1 MIEPD
6 RPSKTQI
13 KKRMH
18 ELQALGERLALLKV
32 EQLDAMA
39 LPEDLRAALD
49 DARRINGRES
59 RRRHMQYIGRLM
71 RDVDPEPIREK
82 LSAWEGLSHEHAARL
97 HAIERWRDRLLDDDA
112 ALEELLRDRPGADSQ
127 RLGTLIRNARA
138 ERPNERAE
146 HPNEHAERA
155 ERAGHAAARP
165 PKAYRELFRVLRSI
179 L

>member
-13 KKRMH
+13 KKQMH
-18 ELQALGERLALLKV
+18 ALQALGERLALLKV

-49 DARRINGRES
+49 DARRVSGRES

-71 RDVDPEPIREK
+71 RDVDPEPIRAK
-82 LSAWEGLSHEHAARL
+82 LSAWEGLSHVHAARL
-97 HAIERWRDRLLDDDA
+97 HGIERWRDRLLDDDA
-112 ALEELLRDRPGADSQ
+112 ALEEFLRDRPGADSQ
-127 RLGTLIRNARA
+127 RLRTLIRNARA

-146 HPNEHAERA
+146 RA
-155 ERAGHAAARP
+155 ADRP
-165 PKAYRELFRVLRSI
+165 PRAYRELFRVLRDI

>member
-13 KKRMH
+13 KKQMH
-18 ELQALGERLALLKV
+18 ELQTLGERLALLKV

-49 DARRINGRES
+49 DARRVSGRES

-71 RDVDPEPIREK
+71 RDVDPEPIRAK
-82 LSAWEGLSHEHAARL
+82 LSAWEGLSHAHAARL
-97 HAIERWRDRLLDDDA
+97 HGIERWRDRLLDDDA
-112 ALEELLRDRPGADSQ
+112 ALEEFLRDRPGADSQ
-127 RLGTLIRNARA
+127 RLRTLIRNARA
-138 ERPNERAE
+138 ERLK
-146 HPNEHAERA
+146 
-155 ERAGHAAARP
+155 ERAGRAATLP
-165 PKAYRELFRVLRSI
+165 PKAYRELFRVLRDI